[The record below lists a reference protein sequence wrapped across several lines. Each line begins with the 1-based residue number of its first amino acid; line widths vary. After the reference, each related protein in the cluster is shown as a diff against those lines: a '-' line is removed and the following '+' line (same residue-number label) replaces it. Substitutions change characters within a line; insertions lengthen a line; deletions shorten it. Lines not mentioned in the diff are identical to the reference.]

1 MREIDLRNK
10 CANDETAI
18 NDIAAVS
25 NQILTF
31 IKRIDDNYYAKD
43 KIQTLNNN
51 INEVLCFWTGRTYL
65 GKKKNPKLDNAFTLF
80 FSNLLKLIIALKN
93 KKITCDL
100 SNALYQGKIYRVL
113 GHGESDNNLKKIEP
127 YYSKNYV
134 SWSKDPNIPSLYFK
148 QKLYGQITKIEATV
162 TDDEYAID
170 LEALKV
176 SKSGEREVVYPTKEN
191 AIINISY
198 IDRETE
204 DNL

>member
-1 MREIDLRNK
+1 MRKIDLQNK
-10 CANDETAI
+10 FANDKTVI
-18 NDIAAVS
+18 DDIITVS

-31 IKRIDDNYYAKD
+31 IKRIDDNYYIKD
-43 KIQTLNNN
+43 TNTLNDN
-51 INEVLCFWTGRTYL
+51 INEVLYFWTGHTYL
-65 GKKKNPKLDNAFTLF
+65 GKKKNPKLDNAFTIF
-80 FSNLLKLIIALKN
+80 FSNLLKLIIVLKN
-93 KKITCDL
+93 NGTICDL
-100 SNALYQGKIYRVL
+100 SNALYQGKIYRIL
-113 GHGESDNNLKKIEP
+113 GHGESDNNLEIIKP

-134 SWSKDPNIPSLYFK
+134 SWSKNSNIPSPYFK
-148 QKLYGQITKIEATV
+148 QKLYGPITKIEATV

-176 SKSGEREVVYPTKEN
+176 SKPGEKEVVYPTKEN